1 MANLDTETPPDL
13 FAPSDVKLRMSD
25 KDKLIGH
32 LTWAILGLI
41 LLSNAF
47 IFFDWYRRAPA
58 TPDFKAL
65 ATNPADTLA
74 AFRTQTDI
82 VFEHTSRL
90 FDLLV
95 AKGLLPA
102 FSTLIGYLI
111 GRRGKDR

>member
-1 MANLDTETPPDL
+1 MSNLAPETLPDTFTRD
-13 FAPSDVKLRMSD
+13 DVKLRMSE
-25 KDKLIGH
+25 KDKLIGQ

-41 LLSNAF
+41 LLFSAF
-47 IFFDWYRRAPA
+47 IFFDWYRRAPN
-58 TPDFKAL
+58 TPDLRTITTNPAEAL
-65 ATNPADTLA
+65 AT
-74 AFRTQTDI
+74 FRTEADI

-90 FDLLV
+90 FELLV